1 MAPKQTDPQ
10 FKLRM
15 TPEIKDAIEAA
26 AKADNRS
33 MNAEILSRLE
43 DSFRKSDLAETPI
56 ELKTLRLDPKIRFML
71 EFVARLKGQTIT
83 TVIERAIQDAADL
96 AQIKRNNGRIYTWK
110 NFWDVEQGVRDILIS
125 GEQTLRPT
133 FKEEK
138 RLEFTS
144 KYWPFFFTDVDKV
157 IMQRHYISVLWNR
170 IDEFIEFDEDPNI
183 TDFWAAGYAM
193 ENTLKSVQLTPP
205 KWKELLG
212 V

>member
-1 MAPKQTDPQ
+1 MAKKN
-10 FKLRM
+10 FK
-15 TPEIKDAIEAA
+15 T
-26 AKADNRS
+26 
-33 MNAEILSRLE
+33 
-43 DSFRKSDLAETPI
+43 ET
-56 ELKTLRLDPKIRFML
+56 LTLRLDPKTRFIL
-71 EFVARLKGQTIT
+71 EFLARLRGQTIT
-83 TVIERAIQDAADL
+83 TVFERAIQDAADL

-110 NFWDVEQGVRDILIS
+110 NFWDVEQGIRDILIS

-133 FKEEK
+133 FEEEK

-170 IDEFIEFDEDPNI
+170 IDEFIEFDEDPKIN
-183 TDFWAAGYAM
+183 DFWAAGRAM
-193 ENTLKSVQLTPP
+193 ENTLKAARLTPP